1 MRYLSLFSGVEAAS
15 VAWEPLGWTP
25 LAFAEIDEFP
35 SAVLAYRYPNV
46 PNLGDVA
53 KIDWSDFHERYGTVD
68 VLVGGSPCQSFS
80 IAGNREG
87 LAEGAP
93 SRLMFEYIRA
103 VRELLQASGGGSPRY
118 ILWENVPGALS
129 SERGNAFGQL
139 LAELDEC
146 GYGLAWRVFDTQF
159 ARVRDG
165 SADGFFGP
173 LAQRRRRVFLVGVL
187 GSPNAAEILFER
199 TSLRWDNPSSREARE
214 AFAGDP
220 IERAAR
226 GGCAGFK
233 WHQGAGAGNIG
244 YEENQSPTLVADYH
258 NPAVLAPTTEQPI
271 AITTANTNANGS
283 NVSEDGV
290 SYTLD
295 GANSNAVAFAQNTRN
310 EVRLVGGD
318 GGLVGTIAAN
328 PDFHKGQGGSLICME
343 SAQSRAVVTED
354 SAPTLN
360 ASHEQPIV
368 CMADDN
374 AKAAIDEDICG
385 SLKVGGGSD
394 VHSFASN
401 GNDFIGPICAR
412 DYKGVGN
419 EYFNEGKVICQTN
432 PRATC

>member
-46 PNLGDVA
+46 PNLGDVT
-53 KIDWSDFHERYGTVD
+53 KIDWSEFHERYGTVD

-159 ARVRDG
+159 TRVRDG
-165 SADGFFGP
+165 SPDGFFGP

-214 AFAGDP
+214 ALAGDP
-220 IERAAR
+220 VERAAR

-233 WHQGAGAGNIG
+233 WHQGAGAGSLG
-244 YEENQSPTLVADYH
+244 WEENQSPTLVADYH
-258 NPAVLAPTTEQPI
+258 NPAVLTPWDVQSKRVFADNGVSPSLNSGTGEGMNIQPI
-271 AITTANTNANGS
+271 VMTTANTNANGS

-295 GANSNAVAFAQNTRN
+295 RANSNAV
-310 EVRLVGGD
+310 
-318 GGLVGTIAAN
+318 
-328 PDFHKGQGGSLICME
+328 
-343 SAQSRAVVTED
+343 
-354 SAPTLN
+354 
-360 ASHEQPIV
+360 V

-374 AKAAIDEDICG
+374 AKSAIDEDLCG

-401 GNDFIGPICAR
+401 GEDFIGPICAR

-419 EYFNEGKVICQTN
+419 EYVNEGKVVCQTN